1 MWCAPYNVHMNRGST
16 TSLVVAILI
25 LIGIFAWLALKPDD
39 SLPPIID
46 PTCES
51 GYTLV
56 GEGCMTN
63 AEACQLQGDG
73 YAFDEATQACVFV
86 E

>member
-1 MWCAPYNVHMNRGST
+1 MNTGST
-16 TSLVVAILI
+16 FSLI
-25 LIGIFAWLALKPDD
+25 LATAVFLGIFVILALKPDD

-46 PTCES
+46 PTCEP

-73 YAFDEATQACVFV
+73 YVFDEAIQDCVLV